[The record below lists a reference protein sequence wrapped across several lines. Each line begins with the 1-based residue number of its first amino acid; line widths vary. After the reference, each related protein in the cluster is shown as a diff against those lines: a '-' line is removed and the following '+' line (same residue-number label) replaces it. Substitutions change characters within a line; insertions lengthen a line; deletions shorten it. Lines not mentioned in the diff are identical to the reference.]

1 MLKLAWGVLMTIF
14 LDAWPPFSEY
24 YMVNLLTKNNLLSW
38 RILLVLRL
46 SWIFFLLPDLQDQSR
61 LQRWVKRGPRGV
73 SPKFPKV
80 REAIAGILEGMGWQV
95 GFLQEFSVI
104 MIVIWKVIII
114 SKVEDQQFT
123 AISPF
128 GDEVRLPFFRNVV
141 KGEAQK
147 NKNCHNNSAI
157 SL

>member
-1 MLKLAWGVLMTIF
+1 MEAAARLETF
-14 LDAWPPFSEY
+14 LD
-24 YMVNLLTKNNLLSW
+24 L
-38 RILLVLRL
+38 LLVARPPG
-46 SWIFFLLPDLQDQSR
+46 SEQAAEVGEEGS
-61 LQRWVKRGPRGV
+61 KGV

-80 REAIAGILEGMGWQV
+80 REAIAGVLEGMGWQV

-128 GDEVRLPFFRNVV
+128 GEEVRLPFFRNVV
-141 KGEAQK
+141 KGDVQK
-147 NKNCHNNSAI
+147 KNCHNNSAT

>member
-14 LDAWPPFSEY
+14 LDAWPPLSEY

-95 GFLQEFSVI
+95 GFFQEFSVI

-128 GDEVRLPFFRNVV
+128 GEEVNLV
-141 KGEAQK
+141 KGDVQQ

>member
-1 MLKLAWGVLMTIF
+1 M
-14 LDAWPPFSEY
+14 
-24 YMVNLLTKNNLLSW
+24 
-38 RILLVLRL
+38 LLVLRL

-80 REAIAGILEGMGWQV
+80 REAIAGILEEMGWQV
-95 GFLQEFSVI
+95 DFLQEFLV
-104 MIVIWKVIII
+104 IVIWKVIII

-128 GDEVRLPFFRNVV
+128 GEEVRLPFFRNVV
-141 KGEAQK
+141 KGDVQK
-147 NKNCHNNSAI
+147 KNCHNNSAI

>member
-1 MLKLAWGVLMTIF
+1 M
-14 LDAWPPFSEY
+14 
-24 YMVNLLTKNNLLSW
+24 
-38 RILLVLRL
+38 LLVLRL

-95 GFLQEFSVI
+95 GFFQEFSVI

-128 GDEVRLPFFRNVV
+128 GEEVRLPLLSREMFNRIKIATIILQYPCKYHAKYLGN
-141 KGEAQK
+141 
-147 NKNCHNNSAI
+147 
-157 SL
+157 LTLPT

>member
-1 MLKLAWGVLMTIF
+1 M
-14 LDAWPPFSEY
+14 
-24 YMVNLLTKNNLLSW
+24 
-38 RILLVLRL
+38 LLVLRL

-128 GDEVRLPFFRNVV
+128 GEEVRLLLFRNVV
-141 KGEAQK
+141 EGDVEK
-147 NKNCHNNSAI
+147 KNCHNNSAI